1 MALRVLVTRP
11 EPAAART
18 AARLAAGGHVPVL
31 LPLVET
37 VGLAAV
43 LDPAAAAAA
52 TAVAATSANALR
64 HAAPA
69 LLRPVLDRRFYAV
82 GQRTAEAAAAAGFSD
97 VVTGAGDAADLAATL
112 VGAAPRGTLAV
123 YLCGRVRRADFER
136 VLGEGGLRIVAVE
149 TYDAPVIG
157 YASDMVLARL
167 SGGPVDAVLVYS
179 ARAAAAVSALARRKE
194 LAHLFGTARF
204 LCISRRAA
212 AELGGVA
219 PDRIAVAQRPEE
231 EALRALLDAAA
242 PVQAGKV

>member
-1 MALRVLVTRP
+1 
-11 EPAAART
+11 
-18 AARLAAGGHVPVL
+18 
-31 LPLVET
+31 
-37 VGLAAV
+37 
-43 LDPAAAAAA
+43 
-52 TAVAATSANALR
+52 
-64 HAAPA
+64 
-69 LLRPVLDRRFYAV
+69 
-82 GQRTAEAAAAAGFSD
+82 
-97 VVTGAGDAADLAATL
+97 
-112 VGAAPRGTLAV
+112 
-123 YLCGRVRRADFER
+123 
-136 VLGEGGLRIVAVE
+136 
-149 TYDAPVIG
+149 
-157 YASDMVLARL
+157 MVLARL